1 VVRKD
6 FAAAYPEVVV
16 AYLKAALAAEQ
27 WIVQEPVRA
36 ATLMQQWSGIPKEV
50 LYLYY
55 GPGGVL
61 TLDSTIKPRFVD
73 ALKYDYR
80 VLRKDNNIATLDFGQ
95 WIDDR
100 YVREAYKQMG
110 LDYAKQLET
119 VIDPA
124 QANARLAPEVWV
136 DGEGIRKYGSVAE
149 LLGALEPL
157 RKAAKTIS
165 ATYVYDSGTGVKLF
179 GSSAFYVKGADG
191 AVSAFMLRTDAQRF
205 AAKKGGSVVD
215 YSKTLAPSK
224 LPASSA
230 AVLGN

>member
-1 VVRKD
+1 
-6 FAAAYPEVVV
+6 
-16 AYLKAALAAEQ
+16 
-27 WIVQEPVRA
+27 
-36 ATLMQQWSGIPKEV
+36 
-50 LYLYY
+50 
-55 GPGGVL
+55 
-61 TLDSTIKPRFVD
+61 
-73 ALKYDYR
+73 
-80 VLRKDNNIATLDFGQ
+80 
-95 WIDDR
+95 
-100 YVREAYKQMG
+100 MG

-165 ATYVYDSGTGVKLF
+165 ATYVYDAGAGVKLF